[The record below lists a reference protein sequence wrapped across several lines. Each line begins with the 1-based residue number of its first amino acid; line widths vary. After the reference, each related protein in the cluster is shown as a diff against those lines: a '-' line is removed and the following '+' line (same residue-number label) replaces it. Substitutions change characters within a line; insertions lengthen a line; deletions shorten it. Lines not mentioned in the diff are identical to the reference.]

1 MPQTA
6 ALYQNLIKE
15 EFTEFIWADHDSD
28 KLKEL
33 CDLMWVC
40 IMYGLAR
47 GWKLQGALKAL
58 VQEYKSKFYTA
69 DGKLEPLYR
78 EDGKLMK
85 NTGFK
90 KMDPSKYLAKWD
102 RNE

>member
-1 MPQTA
+1 MEA
-6 ALYQNLIKE
+6 QN
-15 EFTEFIWADHDSD
+15 DRN

-33 CDLMWVC
+33 LDLMWVC

-58 VQEYKSKFYTA
+58 VQEYKSKFYTV

-85 NTGFK
+85 NTGTILEK
-90 KMDPSKYLAKWD
+90 IK
-102 RNE
+102 NC